1 MSAYLVEHARRELV
15 RRYRAN
21 PRLWPDG
28 IDGVPGSGCEQWYRG
43 HEHATAPASAL
54 LTSLRHDR
62 GGHHLGPTPRQ
73 PRRRRAM

>member
-1 MSAYLVEHARRELV
+1 VSAYLVEHARRELV

-43 HEHATAPASAL
+43 HEHEWSDDGTRIGAANKPAP
-54 LTSLRHDR
+54 
-62 GGHHLGPTPRQ
+62 
-73 PRRRRAM
+73 